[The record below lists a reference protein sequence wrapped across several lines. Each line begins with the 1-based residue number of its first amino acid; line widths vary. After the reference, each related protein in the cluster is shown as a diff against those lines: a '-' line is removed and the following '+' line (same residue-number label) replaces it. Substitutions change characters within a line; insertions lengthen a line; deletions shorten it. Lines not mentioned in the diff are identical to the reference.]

1 MSRLA
6 YLIPRL
12 VRRFGPAKMVSRLDR
27 ARPPIA
33 AVDAVLALA
42 RALAPAGRS
51 LDGAR
56 VAVFGTSPAGLD
68 DELTARGA
76 IPIGTAATVGADITV
91 SWDHLPHRNDVDAAI
106 AELAAAAA
114 PGGMQL
120 HWVDLRDPFGAEPF
134 EMLCYPE
141 DMWTTWLDPGERQN
155 RYRAGDYARAFG
167 RQFETVDVEALERD
181 REALARVRSRMQAE
195 FLTGD
200 DDHDAITNILITA
213 ARRRLD
219 V

>member
-1 MSRLA
+1 MNRLA

-12 VRRFGPAKMVSRLDR
+12 VRRFGPARVVSRLDR
-27 ARPPIA
+27 GRPPIA
-33 AVDAVLALA
+33 AADAANALA
-42 RALAPAGRS
+42 RALAPAGGT

-56 VAVFGTSPAGLD
+56 VAVFGASPEGLD
-68 DELTARGA
+68 DELAARGA
-76 IPIGTAATVGADITV
+76 IPIGRGATVGADVTA
-91 SWDHLPHRNDVDAAI
+91 SWDYLPHQTDVDAAI

-141 DMWTTWLDPGERQN
+141 QVWTTWLDPGERHN

-167 RQFETVDVEALERD
+167 RRFETVDVEVLERD
-181 REALARVRSRMQAE
+181 REALARVRSRVQAE

-200 DDHDAITNILITA
+200 DEQDAITNILITA
-213 ARRRLD
+213 ARRRPD